1 VFHKPALYQGT
12 TSVLPKGAEKRR
24 VLIPEG
30 FGHGALDIDETHSW
44 PLNER
49 EVASADRGVNGMAL
63 KKSSPESGRTD
74 VEAYLARVPEPART
88 TLEKVRAMIRAA
100 APKEATEAISYK
112 IPSFQYKGA
121 LVWYAA
127 FKKHCS
133 FFPMD
138 HSLEEE
144 FAEELKDYKTSKGT
158 IQFPVD
164 KPLSKKLV
172 TRIVKARV
180 ALNEMKAL
188 GQGAPPR

>member
-1 VFHKPALYQGT
+1 MKKNAEDGT
-12 TSVLPKGAEKRR
+12 A
-24 VLIPEG
+24 
-30 FGHGALDIDETHSW
+30 
-44 PLNER
+44 
-49 EVASADRGVNGMAL
+49 
-63 KKSSPESGRTD
+63 D

-88 TLEKVRAMIRAA
+88 TLEKMRAMIRAA
-100 APKEATEAISYK
+100 APKDATEAISYG
-112 IPSFQYKGA
+112 IPSFHYKGA

-144 FAEELKDYKTSKGT
+144 FAEELKKYKTSKGT

-164 KPLSKKLV
+164 APLPKKLV

-180 ALNEMKAL
+180 TLNQVKKEK
-188 GQGAPPR
+188 

>member
-1 VFHKPALYQGT
+1 MRIDL
-12 TSVLPKGAEKRR
+12 LRR
-24 VLIPEG
+24 CKEL
-30 FGHGALDIDETHSW
+30 
-44 PLNER
+44 
-49 EVASADRGVNGMAL
+49 VAM
-63 KKSSPESGRTD
+63 KKTKSPENGKAE

-88 TLEKVRAMIRAA
+88 TLENLRAMIRAA
-100 APKEATEAISYK
+100 APKDATEAISYG
-112 IPSFQYKGA
+112 IPSFHYKGA

-144 FAEELKDYKTSKGT
+144 FAEDLKKHKTSKGT

-164 KPLSKKLV
+164 EPLSKKLV

-180 ALNEMKAL
+180 TLNEVKS
-188 GQGAPPR
+188 RE

>member
-1 VFHKPALYQGT
+1 
-12 TSVLPKGAEKRR
+12 
-24 VLIPEG
+24 
-30 FGHGALDIDETHSW
+30 
-44 PLNER
+44 
-49 EVASADRGVNGMAL
+49 M
-63 KKSSPESGRTD
+63 
-74 VEAYLARVPEPART
+74 
-88 TLEKVRAMIRAA
+88 RAMIRAV

-138 HSLEEE
+138 HSLADE
-144 FAEELKDYKTSKGT
+144 FAEELKSCKVLKGT

-164 KPLSKKLV
+164 RPLSKALV

-180 ALNEMKAL
+180 AGNEVKAR
-188 GQGAPPR
+188 G

>member
-1 VFHKPALYQGT
+1 MAVNK
-12 TSVLPKGAEKRR
+12 
-24 VLIPEG
+24 
-30 FGHGALDIDETHSW
+30 
-44 PLNER
+44 
-49 EVASADRGVNGMAL
+49 SA
-63 KKSSPESGRTD
+63 ESGTAA
-74 VEAYLARVPEPART
+74 VNAYLARVPEPART
-88 TLEKVRAMIRAA
+88 TLEKMRALIRAA
-100 APKEATEAISYK
+100 APKDATEAISYG

-144 FAEELKDYKTSKGT
+144 FAEDLKKYKTSKGT

-164 KPLSKKLV
+164 EPLSKKLV

-180 ALNEMKAL
+180 TLNEAKKEH
-188 GQGAPPR
+188 